1 MRLRAAAL
9 VWIALTALIGIA
21 GQWLGYPLEHLWR
34 WFLGLLIVAL
44 LIEYFTAQST
54 RLVAS
59 LIPSGTAYLGR
70 ESQWQLEVFNQSQ
83 RHLRVRYAPMSPPRF
98 SGALP
103 ESTVVLQPFQRHKL
117 DFFQIPQQLG
127 EHPWPSQ
134 PVELG
139 GIFHFAS
146 WIQHLPLHAKAEPKT
161 NTKASRDMPA
171 DRHRPTTINVLASTL
186 VEPDQLQPA
195 ARRAALDRQGPRT
208 VSNLATGGQEFRS
221 LRTYMPGDSP
231 ASIDWKS
238 TARSGQLR
246 VRETQA
252 EQQLLIYFAL
262 DCGRGSGLQIG
273 DMTSVSHAANLIAR
287 MAEFANQAGDSFGIL
302 TFADQPL
309 ARLRPGRGTV
319 HLRALR
325 TLLTHVETVD
335 AESNPLSAVMALSKM
350 LPQRA
355 LVLLFT
361 SLDDVEAAGQ
371 LAQATLLLRP
381 KHLPMLVSV
390 EDLWVRE
397 TARGQRADAHDIY
410 TAIAAREHRRSAVR
424 TRAQVERLGAIVIE
438 AAPEKIEPLVFD
450 RLRRLR
456 ANHSV

>member
-9 VWIALTALIGIA
+9 VWIALTAITGIV

-34 WFLGLLIVAL
+34 WLLGLLIVAL
-44 LIEYFTAQST
+44 LIEYLTAQST
-54 RLVAS
+54 RLMAS

-70 ESQWQLEVFNQSQ
+70 ESQWQLEVLNQS
-83 RHLRVRYAPMSPPRF
+83 RWDLRVRFAPMSPPRF

-103 ESTVVLQPFQRHKL
+103 ESTLVLRPFQRHKL
-117 DFFQIPQQLG
+117 NFFQIPQQLG

-139 GIFHFAS
+139 GIFHLAS
-146 WIQHLPLHAKAEPKT
+146 WLQHLPLHAKAEPKT
-161 NTKASRDMPA
+161 KTSRDMPVVR
-171 DRHRPTTINVLASTL
+171 DRPNTTIVLASTL

-195 ARRAALDRQGPRT
+195 ARRAGLDRQGPRT
-208 VSNLATGGQEFRS
+208 VSNIAMGGQEFHS
-221 LRTYMPGDSP
+221 LRTYAPGDSP
-231 ASIDWKS
+231 ANIDWKS

-302 TFADQPL
+302 TFVDQPL
-309 ARLRPGRGTV
+309 ARLRPSRGTA

-325 TLLTHVETVD
+325 TLLTQVETVD
-335 AESNPLSAVMALSKM
+335 AESNPLSAVMVISKM

-381 KHLPMLVSV
+381 QHLPMLVSV
-390 EDLWVRE
+390 EDSWVRE
-397 TARGQRADAHDIY
+397 TASGHRADAQDIY
-410 TAIAAREHRRSAVR
+410 TVIAAREHRRSALR

-456 ANHSV
+456 SNHSV